1 MEPNKEKKD
10 IKGSLLRVSISFA
23 IGVALFLVI
32 IFSKGITHSESQKDM
47 YKILVDGLFVPGIL
61 LLGAGLLVFVT
72 DGGAFDMLAYGVIKL
87 VDLFRKDYDKRKY
100 KTFYD
105 YKASLEGTHH
115 HRWYLILTSLPF
127 IVASLALLI
136 PYYN

>member
-1 MEPNKEKKD
+1 MENNKDKKD
-10 IKGSLLRVSISFA
+10 IRGSLIRIAVAFA
-23 IGVALFLVI
+23 IGIAFFLVI
-32 IFSKGITHSESQKDM
+32 IFSKGIINPESQKDM
-47 YKILVDGLFVPGIL
+47 YKILVDGLFVPGIV

-72 DGGAFDMLAYGVIKL
+72 DGGAFDMLAYGIIKL
-87 VDLFRKDYDKRKY
+87 IDVFRKDYENRKY

-105 YKASLEGTHH
+105 YKASKEGEHH

-127 IVASLALLI
+127 IVVSLILLI